1 MIQPRV
7 SSAGKPERL
16 LNRSAILEHILQ
28 GIIRAEEVKTD
39 LEKFKNISMTWYGA
53 CDTVT

>member
-16 LNRSAILEHILQ
+16 LNHSAILEHILQ

-39 LEKFKNISMTWYGA
+39 LEKFKNISMTW
-53 CDTVT
+53 CL